1 MRYCERNFIG
11 KLVCVS
17 STVIEMN
24 DVHFKNVRSLFENND
39 KEGLLA
45 LSTKYFKQ
53 IHSAKFLSVSDLLA
67 RMQGNFL
74 GRNHQAE
81 MQFPRCLFQETK
93 KCMAIR

>member
-1 MRYCERNFIG
+1 
-11 KLVCVS
+11 
-17 STVIEMN
+17 MN
-24 DVHFKNVRSLFENND
+24 DVHFENVRSLFENND

-45 LSTKYFKQ
+45 LSTEYFKQ
-53 IHSAKFLSVSDLLA
+53 INSAKFLSVSDLLA

-81 MQFPRCLFQETK
+81 MQFPCRLFQETK